1 MAPSA
6 CVSEDGL
13 LGHKW
18 NEQPLVLPRLGK
30 WMAGEGNT
38 FIAEVEGDGIQT
50 YFWKT
55 RKE

>member
-1 MAPSA
+1 MASSA

-13 LGHKW
+13 LGHKR

-30 WMAGEGNT
+30 WVDGEGNN
-38 FIAEVEGDGIQT
+38 FIEEGEGDGIQT